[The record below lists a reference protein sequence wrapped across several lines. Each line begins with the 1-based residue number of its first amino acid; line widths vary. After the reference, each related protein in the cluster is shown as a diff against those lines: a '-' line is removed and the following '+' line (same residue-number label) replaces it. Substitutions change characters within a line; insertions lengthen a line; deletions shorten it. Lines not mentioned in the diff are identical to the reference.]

1 MVGAG
6 REGDRADVDTEVKS
20 GLHLM
25 GLVDFV
31 FVG

>member
-1 MVGAG
+1 MAGAG
-6 REGDRADVDTEVKS
+6 TEGDRADADTKVKS

-31 FVG
+31 VVG